1 MAQSQSPPSNA
12 STMVQIYQTSDQK
25 ILVDTPSLAAPSAAA
40 PTASLPTT
48 PEDLKRAERLRHKLR
63 PALLY
68 VVSTA
73 QFFDIVNGASV
84 SVAILPIAQDLKFSV
99 TEVLWILN
107 AYTISFAGLLLVSGR
122 LGDLFGHRRM
132 FMFGLFWFALWALV
146 VSFSTSPIMFILARA
161 LQGMGAASTIPTA
174 MALIATNYPVGPK
187 RTKAF
192 SIFGAFGGLGAVTGI
207 LLAGGLI
214 ASIGWQWIF
223 RISAIAAFI
232 LLAISFI
239 VIPLTPPKA
248 EKPKVDFLGA
258 TTATLGVTGIVYYIS
273 TGVEYGWASPK
284 TLPVFVVALIL
295 VVSFVFIESRV
306 QFPLM
311 PLRIW
316 KLRSFSTSVALAFVS
331 MAKFQGIIYY
341 ANMTFQ
347 EVYQWTALKTALGF
361 LVHSLLAVVV
371 FTILG
376 RTLPRLPLKPLILT
390 GFLLRCVT
398 ALMFSFVNEH
408 TSYWAIPF
416 PALIIHIFGVGLS
429 LLPIQITAVRDAE
442 NKDQGLVGALYNTG
456 LQLGAPFGIAVL
468 NVIAIS
474 TNNNSNGEVRGGPAL
489 MKGFRNAF
497 YAMIAMGLFG
507 FFLALVIL
515 PWDKPVRPTVKKSV
529 DQEVEPKELE
539 SGGMDV
545 LVGIAAADSV
555 EKEEILGSE
564 TIGGPVVSDASTIG
578 SHFEKLG
585 DGSGNG
591 KVEDRSV

>member
-1 MAQSQSPPSNA
+1 MVESNH
-12 STMVQIYQTSDQK
+12 
-25 ILVDTPSLAAPSAAA
+25 
-40 PTASLPTT
+40 PTAALQKPFPPQPSKL
-48 PEDLKRAERLRHKLR
+48 EMLREKWR

-84 SVAILPIAQDLKFSV
+84 SVAILPIAQDLHFTV
-99 TEVLWILN
+99 PQVLWILN

-132 FMFGLFWFALWALV
+132 FMVGLFWFALWALV

-161 LQGMGAASTIPTA
+161 LQGMGAAATVPTA
-174 MALIATNYPVGPK
+174 MALIATTYPAGPE

-232 LLAISFI
+232 LLAISYI
-239 VIPLTPPKA
+239 VIPISEPKA
-248 EKPKVDFLGA
+248 EKPKIDYLGA
-258 TTATLGVTGIVYYIS
+258 ITATIGVTGIVYYIS
-273 TGVEYGWASPK
+273 TGVEYGWADPK
-284 TLPVFVVALIL
+284 TIPIFVVALGLIAL
-295 VVSFVFIESRV
+295 FIFIETRV
-306 QFPLM
+306 HSPMM

-316 KLRSFSTSVALAFVS
+316 KIKSFTTSVVLAFVS

-347 EVYQWTALKTALGF
+347 EVYQWTPIQTALGF
-361 LVHSLLAVVV
+361 LVHSLLAMVV

-376 RTLPRLPLKPLILT
+376 RMLPRLPLKPLILT
-390 GFLLRCVT
+390 GFLLRSGT
-398 ALMFSFVNEH
+398 ALMFSFVDEH
-408 TSYWAIPF
+408 TSYWALPF
-416 PALIIHIFGVGLS
+416 PAFIIHIFGVGLS

-456 LQLGAPFGIAVL
+456 LQLGAPFGLAIL

-474 TNNNSNGEVRGGPAL
+474 TNGNTGGAVRGGPAL
-489 MKGFRNAF
+489 AKGFHNAF

-515 PWDKPVRPTVKKSV
+515 PWDKPVRPAVHKNVSTSSLASTAVPAHSASTI
-529 DQEVEPKELE
+529 EPKDLE
-539 SGGMDV
+539 EVISSSEV
-545 LVGIAAADSV
+545 VGQA
-555 EKEEILGSE
+555 SE
-564 TIGGPVVSDASTIG
+564 HHESDASTIA
-578 SHFEKLG
+578 SRSDDLEKGHLQ
-585 DGSGNG
+585 
-591 KVEDRSV
+591 V

>member
-1 MAQSQSPPSNA
+1 
-12 STMVQIYQTSDQK
+12 MVQINQPSADK
-25 ILVDTPSLAAPSAAA
+25 ILVPSSSSPPQAPA
-40 PTASLPTT
+40 PAPIPTD
-48 PEDLKRAERLRHKLR
+48 PKDLKDIDRIRLKLR

-84 SVAILPIAQDLKFSV
+84 SVAILPIAQDLNFTV

-107 AYTISFAGLLLVSGR
+107 AYTITFAGLLLLAGR

-132 FMFGLFWFALWALV
+132 FMSGLFWFALWALV
-146 VSFSTSPIMFILARA
+146 VSFSTSPIMFILSRA
-161 LQGMGAASTIPTA
+161 LQGMGAACTIPTA
-174 MALIATNYPVGPK
+174 MALIATNYPAGPE

-232 LLAISFI
+232 LLAISFF

-248 EKPKVDFLGA
+248 ERPKVDFLGA
-258 TTATLGVTGIVYYIS
+258 FTATLGVTGIVYYIS
-273 TGVEYGWASPK
+273 TGVEYGWGSAK
-284 TLPVFVVALIL
+284 TVPVFVVAIVLM
-295 VVSFVFIESRV
+295 VSFVLIESRV
-306 QFPLM
+306 HHPLM

-316 KLRSFSTSVALAFVS
+316 KVKSFSTSVALAFVS
-331 MAKFQGIIYY
+331 MAKFQGVIYY
-341 ANMTFQ
+341 ANMVFQ
-347 EVYQWTALKTALGF
+347 EVYQWTAIKTALGF

-371 FTILG
+371 FGILG
-376 RTLPRLPLKPLILT
+376 RTLPRLPLKPLIMT

-416 PALIIHIFGVGLS
+416 PAFIIHIFGVGLS

-456 LQLGAPFGIAVL
+456 LQLGAPFGIAIL

-474 TNNNSNGEVRGGPAL
+474 TNGNSNGAVRGGPAL

-515 PWDKPVRPTVKKSV
+515 PWDKPVRPAVKKS
-529 DQEVEPKELE
+529 DKIEVEPSELE
-539 SGGMDV
+539 SGTIDELGRVTDV
-545 LVGIAAADSV
+545 NGVAG
-555 EKEEILGSE
+555 EKEEVLGSE
-564 TIGGPVVSDASTIG
+564 VVGEPVVVAGGGGDSDASTIG
-578 SHFEKLG
+578 SLDKLG
-585 DGSGNG
+585 
-591 KVEDRSV
+591 KA